1 MASAPTGSKSGRT
14 AGTMCANHRRRAR
27 VAVCGVCE
35 SPLCVD
41 CVVHTAVGVK
51 CRKCT
56 GGAAA
61 TAPTA
66 HRQAKGQAGDTKR
79 RWPVPV
85 AIAGALVVV
94 MAGLAVV
101 NRGGSSK
108 TVVKSATPAGTG
120 SGAAAGAGG
129 AVGNPTGAFTD
140 KKGDFVGG
148 GGLKIGATLTVP
160 EPVANGKTAPGVLI
174 IPGGGAMDR
183 NGGVQIVTNL
193 PDPLYQDLAESFAQA
208 GYVALRYDRRDT
220 GESKLGPGVPLTWDG
235 LIADA
240 KAGLDFLGARRE
252 TQGQP
257 VTVVGYDQGGF
268 IALHLAATEP
278 RVKGA
283 VLVSTPGRPLAEV
296 IANDFA
302 RGIPDPAKAQMVA
315 DTMRTAAAQVV
326 STGTVPK
333 PDALPEE
340 LRPIFSA
347 DPSYLKGL
355 FSFVPVA
362 EAAKVKVPTLV
373 VRGGND
379 GSILP
384 PDVDALKGAL
394 ANGDTLVSPIGSNTL
409 SLPQGQEGRWHNPA
423 RHGTTRDGDVLLN
436 MDDWLKTHI
445 KA

>member
-1 MASAPTGSKSGRT
+1 VAT
-14 AGTMCANHRRRAR
+14 CAAC
-27 VAVCGVCE
+27 A

-66 HRQAKGQAGDTKR
+66 TREAKGQAAEKKR

-85 AIAGALVVV
+85 AVAGVLLVVV
-94 MAGLAVV
+94 AGLAVV
-101 NRGGSSK
+101 RGGDDGSS
-108 TVVKSATPAGTG
+108 TAERVGTDG
-120 SGAAAGAGG
+120 GPQGG
-129 AVGNPTGAFTD
+129 AQVDNPTREYTD
-140 KKGDFVGG
+140 KKADFVGG

-160 EPVANGKTAPGVLI
+160 QSVASARSAPGVLI

-193 PDPLYQDLAESFAQA
+193 PDPLYQDLAQSYAQA
-208 GYVALRYDRRDT
+208 GFVALRYDRRDT
-220 GESKLGPGVPLTWDG
+220 GESKLSPGVPLTWDG

-240 KAGLDFLGARRE
+240 KAGLDFLSERRE

-257 VTVVGYDQGGF
+257 LVAVGYDQGGF
-268 IALHLAATEP
+268 IAMRLGATEQ
-278 RVKGA
+278 RVKGV
-283 VLVSTPGRPLAEV
+283 VLISTPGRPLVDV
-296 IANDFA
+296 IANDFV
-302 RGIPDPAKAQMVA
+302 RGVPDPAKAQVVA
-315 DTMRTAAAQVV
+315 DAMRAAAAQVV
-326 STGTVPK
+326 STGTVPSRES
-333 PDALPEE
+333 LPEE

-347 DPSYLKGL
+347 DPAYLKGL
-355 FSFVPVA
+355 FAFDPVA
-362 EAAKVKVPTLV
+362 EAANVKVPTLI

-384 PDVDALKGAL
+384 GDVDRLMAALPKGEVL
-394 ANGDTLVSPIGSNTL
+394 LSPLGGNTL

-436 MDDWLKTHI
+436 MDDWIKTNV